1 MYNVRVERS
10 AGYAG
15 IAFVVVGI
23 IATFLTGITPT
34 TSASSSE
41 ITAYLAGMH
50 VRWLIAAWLVFP
62 ALAFFLWFIVQL
74 RAFLRLVPGEDDG
87 LPAYMVATGIVAAV
101 FLLIVTLIEVA
112 LGSRLAADI
121 APAALPTLWDLF
133 NAGDAL
139 FLMPVA
145 VTIFAASHSA
155 RRHGSMPAWAV
166 YWGYFAALTCAL
178 SSISIFFRSGFF
190 TLGGA
195 GSLLL
200 GGIPFAIW
208 VILTSLILIGRP
220 RSNV

>member
-1 MYNVRVERS
+1 MYNVRVEHS

-15 IAFVVVGI
+15 VAFVVVGI
-23 IATFLTGITPT
+23 IATLLTGITPS

-41 ITAYLAGMH
+41 IAVYLTAVHL
-50 VRWLIAAWLVFP
+50 RWLIAAWLVFP
-62 ALAFFLWFIVQL
+62 AMAFFLWFVVQL

-87 LPAYMVATGIVAAV
+87 LPAYMLATGILAAV
-101 FLLIVTLIEVA
+101 FLLLVTLIEVA

-121 APAALPTLWDLF
+121 ASGALPTLWDLF

-145 VTIFAASHSA
+145 VMIFAASHSA
-155 RRHGSMPAWAV
+155 RRHGSMPAWAI
-166 YWGYFAALTCAL
+166 YWGYFAAFTCAVA
-178 SSISIFFRSGFF
+178 SVSIFFRSGFF
-190 TLGGA
+190 ALGGA
-195 GSLLL
+195 GTLLL

-208 VILTSLILIGRP
+208 VILASLVLIGRP